1 MLKLGS
7 FELVQLE
14 SVPLGWLVAFTLAIA
29 LFALIRP
36 TMVRDYDNQPLP
48 NNATARVIFVI
59 LYVLIY
65 VALAVGLYLSGQT
78 VAQFLPPL
86 PYVKSVAD
94 QMTTG
99 APVVALATLG
109 ALWQIPF
116 VKELER
122 AFLVTL
128 HSTRH
133 LHHDIQLLTQRL
145 VGGAFDPPAT
155 ERSLNLNMLKKHGV
169 FVRDDDPG
177 PVEIMTINNWRKV
190 SSLLRL
196 LRVWNQDRVSVLSD
210 EDRRLLDRIQTA
222 HDRKTLLAMTI
233 IRMTRQTPEGTETT
247 KLLTDLMQRLSIS
260 TQLNRADPAEV
271 ETRAKSLL
279 GEGNQGVT
287 LQPVRLTPEEF
298 RICLNEVVGYF
309 EIEYDILLQQLAQL
323 AARATVLA
331 GDKAPERLEQLKAI
345 GFGGL
350 GRIDRISLDVVLWL
364 FLVATFGGFL
374 VVYIPNMGHATNPQA
389 IARFAFSMSI
399 AGLIGALVGSVRRYA
414 RALNAPWSVYF
425 SAGLLAA
432 ALYVGFTLVHNLIN
446 EILQIQ
452 RSPDQRPFSLPDTI
466 TWGLLPLMLTVAIAF
481 LARVRVWSGLPQLGE
496 FGPIAERIID
506 GACVSAVVL
515 IGYYGAIVLHPVLG
529 LELSARLQER
539 MAAPHILPIPI
550 FLPLQALAFLIGFFF
565 VRDVRRVA
573 HATIVEDG
581 KSAAPKTAA
590 QSMMSDSHSPTSEP
604 LPAPGSSAYAQFSA
618 EATH

>member
-1 MLKLGS
+1 MMKLGS

-14 SVPLGWLVAFTLAIA
+14 SVPFGWLVAFTLAIA

-48 NNATARVIFVI
+48 NNATARVILVI

-78 VAQFLPPL
+78 VAQYLPPL
-86 PYVKSVAD
+86 PYVQSVAD

-99 APVVALATLG
+99 APVVALVTLG
-109 ALWQIPF
+109 TLWQIPF
-116 VKELER
+116 TRELER
-122 AFLVTL
+122 AFLITL

-133 LHHDIQLLTQRL
+133 LHNDILLLTQRL
-145 VGGAFDPPAT
+145 VGGVFDPPAS
-155 ERSLNLNMLKKHGV
+155 ERNLNLNMLKKHGV

-196 LRVWNQDRVSVLSD
+196 LRVWNQDRISVLSD
-210 EDRRLLDRIQTA
+210 EERRLLDRIQTA

-233 IRMTRQTPEGTETT
+233 IRMTRQAPEGTETT
-247 KLLTDLMQRLSIS
+247 KMLAELMQRLSGGA
-260 TQLNRADPAEV
+260 QLHRADQGEI
-271 ETRAKSLL
+271 EERAKSILS
-279 GEGNQGVT
+279 EGGHAA
-287 LQPVRLTPEEF
+287 LQPVRLSPEEF
-298 RICLNEVVGYF
+298 RMCLNEVVGYF

-323 AARATVLA
+323 VARATVLA
-331 GDKAPERLEQLKAI
+331 GDKAAERLEQLKAI

-350 GRIDRISLDVVLWL
+350 GRIERINLDVVLWL

-374 VVYIPNMGHATNPQA
+374 VVYIPNMGHVSNPQA
-389 IARFAFSMSI
+389 LARFALSMSI
-399 AGLIGALVGSVRRYA
+399 AGLIGALVGSVRRHA
-414 RALNAPWSVYF
+414 RALYPPWTVYF
-425 SAGLLAA
+425 LAGLFAA

-452 RSPDQRPFSLPDTI
+452 RAPDERPFSLLDTV

-481 LARVRVWSGLPQLGE
+481 LARVRIWSGLPYLGE
-496 FGPIAERIID
+496 LSPIAERIID
-506 GACVSAVVL
+506 GVCVSAVVL

-529 LELSARLQER
+529 LDLSERLQQR

-550 FLPLQALAFLIGFFF
+550 FPPLQTLAFLIGFFF
-565 VRDVRRVA
+565 VRDARRVA
-573 HATIVEDG
+573 HATIVEDI
-581 KSAAPKTAA
+581 KSAAPKPAPQPLSGA
-590 QSMMSDSHSPTSEP
+590 PSPASEP
-604 LPAPGSSAYAQFSA
+604 LPAEGS
-618 EATH
+618 

>member
-14 SVPLGWLVAFTLAIA
+14 SVPFGWLVAFTLAIA

-59 LYVLIY
+59 LYVLMY

-99 APVVALATLG
+99 APVVALVTLG
-109 ALWQIPF
+109 TLWQIPF
-116 VKELER
+116 TKELER

-133 LHHDIQLLTQRL
+133 LHNDIQLLKQRL
-145 VGGAFDPPAT
+145 VGGVFDPPAT

-233 IRMTRQTPEGTETT
+233 IRMTRQSPEGTETT
-247 KLLTDLMQRLSIS
+247 KMFAELMQRLSIS
-260 TQLNRADPAEV
+260 AQLHRADLGEM
-271 ETRAKSLL
+271 EERAKSIL
-279 GEGNQGVT
+279 GEGSRAA
-287 LQPVRLTPEEF
+287 LQPVRLTQDEF
-298 RICLNEVVGYF
+298 RICLNEIVGYF

-323 AARATVLA
+323 VAKATVLA
-331 GDKAPERLEQLKAI
+331 GDKAPERLQQLKEI
-345 GFGGL
+345 GFSGL
-350 GRIDRISLDVVLWL
+350 GRIERISLDVVLWL

-374 VVYIPNMGHATNPQA
+374 VVYIPNMGHVTNPQGL
-389 IARFAFSMSI
+389 ARFAFSMSI

-414 RALNAPWSVYF
+414 RALYAPWTVYF
-425 SAGLLAA
+425 LAGLLAA
-432 ALYVGFTLVHNLIN
+432 ALYIGFTLVHNLIN

-452 RSPDQRPFSLPDTI
+452 RGPEQRPFSLPDTI
-466 TWGLLPLMLTVAIAF
+466 TWGLLPLVLTVAIAF
-481 LARVRVWSGLPQLGE
+481 LARVRVWSELPQLGE

-550 FLPLQALAFLIGFFF
+550 FPPLQALAFLIGFFF

-573 HATIVEDG
+573 HATIVEDV
-581 KSAAPKTAA
+581 KSAAPKPAT
-590 QSMMSDSHSPTSEP
+590 QPMMSDSPSRASEP
-604 LPAPGSSAYAQFSA
+604 LPAQGSSA
-618 EATH
+618 

>member
-7 FELVQLE
+7 FEFVQLE
-14 SVPLGWLVAFTLAIA
+14 SVPFGWLVAFTLAIA

-48 NNATARVIFVI
+48 NNATARIILLV
-59 LYVLIY
+59 LYVLVY
-65 VALAVGLYLSGQT
+65 VALAIGLYLSGQT

-99 APVVALATLG
+99 APVVAFVTLG
-109 ALWQIPF
+109 TLWQIPF
-116 VKELER
+116 TKELER

-133 LHHDIQLLTQRL
+133 LHNDILLLTQRL
-145 VGGAFDPPAT
+145 VSGVFDPPAT

-196 LRVWNQDRVSVLSD
+196 VRVWNQDRVSVLSE

-233 IRMTRQTPEGTETT
+233 IRMTRQAPEGGETSKMLTE
-247 KLLTDLMQRLSIS
+247 LMQRLSGS
-260 TQLNRADPAEV
+260 VQRADLGEV
-271 ETRAKSLL
+271 EERAKSILR
-279 GEGNQGVT
+279 EDSRVA
-287 LQPVRLTPEEF
+287 LQPVRLSQEEF

-309 EIEYDILLQQLAQL
+309 EIEYDILLAQLAQL
-323 AARATVLA
+323 VAKATVLA
-331 GDKAPERLEQLKAI
+331 RDKAPERLEQLKAI

-350 GRIDRISLDVVLWL
+350 GRIEHINLDVVLWL

-374 VVYIPNMGHATNPQA
+374 IVYIPNMGQASNPQA
-389 IARFAFSMSI
+389 LARFALSMSI

-414 RALNAPWSVYF
+414 RAPYAPWTVYF
-425 SAGLLAA
+425 LAGLLAA

-452 RSPDQRPFSLPDTI
+452 RAPDQRPFSLPDTI

-481 LARVRVWSGLPQLGE
+481 LARVRIWSGLPQLGE
-496 FGPIAERIID
+496 FSPIAERIID

-539 MAAPHILPIPI
+539 LTAPHILPIPI
-550 FLPLQALAFLIGFFF
+550 FPPLQMLAFLIGFFF
-565 VRDVRRVA
+565 VRDARRVA
-573 HATIVEDG
+573 HATIVEDV
-581 KSAAPKTAA
+581 KSAPPKPVP
-590 QSMMSDSHSPTSEP
+590 HGSPSSARKP
-604 LPAPGSSAYAQFSA
+604 LPAEGS
-618 EATH
+618 

>member
-1 MLKLGS
+1 MVKLGS

-14 SVPLGWLVAFTLAIA
+14 SVPFGWLVAFTLAIA

-48 NNATARVIFVI
+48 NNATARVIFVV

-99 APVVALATLG
+99 APVVALVTLG
-109 ALWQIPF
+109 TLWQVPF
-116 VKELER
+116 TKELER

-133 LHHDIQLLTQRL
+133 LHNDILLLTQRL
-145 VGGAFDPPAT
+145 VGGVFDPPPA
-155 ERSLNLNMLKKHGV
+155 ERSLNLDMLKKHGV

-177 PVEIMTINNWRKV
+177 PVDIMTINNWRKV

-233 IRMTRQTPEGTETT
+233 IRMTRQAPEGTETT
-247 KLLTDLMQRLSIS
+247 KMLTELMQRLSS
-260 TQLNRADPAEV
+260 SAQLHRGDLGEV
-271 ETRAKSLL
+271 EERAKSIL
-279 GEGNQGVT
+279 GESSRT
-287 LQPVRLTPEEF
+287 ALQPVRLTPEEF
-298 RICLNEVVGYF
+298 RICLNEIVGYF

-323 AARATVLA
+323 VAKATVLA
-331 GDKAPERLEQLKAI
+331 GDKAPERLEQLKVI
-345 GFGGL
+345 GFVGL
-350 GRIDRISLDVVLWL
+350 GRIERINLDVVLWL

-374 VVYIPNMGHATNPQA
+374 VVYIPNMGHASNPQA
-389 IARFAFSMSI
+389 LARFAFSMSI
-399 AGLIGALVGSVRRYA
+399 AGLIGALVGSVRRHA
-414 RALNAPWSVYF
+414 RALYAPWTVYF
-425 SAGLLAA
+425 LAGLLAA

-452 RSPDQRPFSLPDTI
+452 RAPGQRPFSLPETI

-529 LELSARLQER
+529 LELSERLQER

-550 FLPLQALAFLIGFFF
+550 FPPLQALAFLIGFFF
-565 VRDVRRVA
+565 VRDARRVA
-573 HATIVEDG
+573 HATIVEDV
-581 KSAAPKTAA
+581 KSAAPKPAA
-590 QSMMSDSHSPTSEP
+590 QPKMTTSPSAASEP
-604 LPAPGSSAYAQFSA
+604 LAA
-618 EATH
+618 EGA

>member
-14 SVPLGWLVAFTLAIA
+14 SVPFGWLVAFTLAIA

-48 NNATARVIFVI
+48 NNATARVILVI

-65 VALAVGLYLSGQT
+65 VALAIGLYLSGQT
-78 VAQFLPPL
+78 VAQYLPPL
-86 PYVKSVAD
+86 PYVQSVAD

-99 APVVALATLG
+99 APVVALVTLG
-109 ALWQIPF
+109 TLWQIPF
-116 VKELER
+116 TRELER
-122 AFLVTL
+122 AFLITL

-133 LHHDIQLLTQRL
+133 LHNDILLLTQRL
-145 VGGAFDPPAT
+145 VGGVFDPPAS
-155 ERSLNLNMLKKHGV
+155 ERNLNLNLLKKHGV

-196 LRVWNQDRVSVLSD
+196 LRVWNQDRISVLSD
-210 EDRRLLDRIQTA
+210 EDRRLFDRIQTA

-233 IRMTRQTPEGTETT
+233 IRMTRQAPEGTETT
-247 KLLTDLMQRLSIS
+247 KMLAELMQRLSGGA
-260 TQLNRADPAEV
+260 QLHRADQGEV
-271 ETRAKSLL
+271 EERAKSMLS
-279 GEGNQGVT
+279 EGGRAA
-287 LQPVRLTPEEF
+287 LQPVRLSPEEF
-298 RICLNEVVGYF
+298 RMCLNEVVGYF

-323 AARATVLA
+323 VARATVLA

-350 GRIDRISLDVVLWL
+350 GRIERINLDLVLWL

-374 VVYIPNMGHATNPQA
+374 VVYIPNMGHVSNPQA
-389 IARFAFSMSI
+389 LARFALSMSI

-414 RALNAPWSVYF
+414 RALYPPWTVYF
-425 SAGLLAA
+425 LAGLFAA
-432 ALYVGFTLVHNLIN
+432 ALYVGFTLVHNLVN

-452 RSPDQRPFSLPDTI
+452 RAPDERPFSLLDTV

-481 LARVRVWSGLPQLGE
+481 LARVRIWSGLPHLGE
-496 FGPIAERIID
+496 LSPIAERIID
-506 GACVSAVVL
+506 GVCVSAVVL

-529 LELSARLQER
+529 LDLSARLQER
-539 MAAPHILPIPI
+539 MATPHILPIPI
-550 FLPLQALAFLIGFFF
+550 FPPLQTLAFLIGFFF
-565 VRDVRRVA
+565 VRDARRVA
-573 HATIVEDG
+573 HATIVEDF
-581 KSAAPKTAA
+581 KSAVPKPAPQPLSGAP
-590 QSMMSDSHSPTSEP
+590 SPASEP
-604 LPAPGSSAYAQFSA
+604 LPVEGS
-618 EATH
+618 

>member
-14 SVPLGWLVAFTLAIA
+14 SVPFGWLVAFTLAIA

-48 NNATARVIFVI
+48 NNATARLIFVV

-78 VAQFLPPL
+78 VAQYLPPL

-99 APVVALATLG
+99 APVVALVTLG
-109 ALWQIPF
+109 TLWQIPF
-116 VKELER
+116 SRELER
-122 AFLVTL
+122 AFLITL

-133 LHHDIQLLTQRL
+133 LHNDILLLTQRL
-145 VGGAFDPPAT
+145 VGGVFDPPAT

-196 LRVWNQDRVSVLSD
+196 VRVWNQDRVSVLSD

-233 IRMTRQTPEGTETT
+233 IRMTRQAPEGTETT
-247 KLLTDLMQRLSIS
+247 KMLAELMQRLSGGP
-260 TQLNRADPAEV
+260 QLHRADLGEV
-271 ETRAKSLL
+271 EEHAKSILS
-279 GEGNQGVT
+279 EGGRAA
-287 LQPVRLTPEEF
+287 LQPVRLSQEEF
-298 RICLNEVVGYF
+298 RMCLNEVVGYF

-323 AARATVLA
+323 VARATVLA

-345 GFGGL
+345 GFAGL
-350 GRIDRISLDVVLWL
+350 GRIERINLDVVLWL

-374 VVYIPNMGHATNPQA
+374 IVYIPNMGHVSNPQA
-389 IARFAFSMSI
+389 LARFALSMSI

-414 RALNAPWSVYF
+414 RALYPPWTVYLL
-425 SAGLLAA
+425 AGLFAA

-446 EILQIQ
+446 EILQVQ
-452 RSPDQRPFSLPDTI
+452 RAPDERPFSLPDTV

-481 LARVRVWSGLPQLGE
+481 LARVRIWTGLPHLGE
-496 FGPIAERIID
+496 LSPIAERIID
-506 GACVSAVVL
+506 GVCVSAVVL

-529 LELSARLQER
+529 LDLSARMQER

-550 FLPLQALAFLIGFFF
+550 FPPLQTLAFLIGFFF
-565 VRDVRRVA
+565 VRDSRRVA
-573 HATIVEDG
+573 HATIVEDV
-581 KSAAPKTAA
+581 KSSAPKPASQLT
-590 QSMMSDSHSPTSEP
+590 MSGARSPASEP
-604 LPAPGSSAYAQFSA
+604 LPAEGS
-618 EATH
+618 

>member
-14 SVPLGWLVAFTLAIA
+14 SVPFGWLVAFTLAIA

-99 APVVALATLG
+99 APVVALVTLG
-109 ALWQIPF
+109 TLWQVPF
-116 VKELER
+116 TKELER

-133 LHHDIQLLTQRL
+133 LHNDILLLTQQL
-145 VGGAFDPPAT
+145 VGGVFDPPAA

-177 PVEIMTINNWRKV
+177 PVDLMTINNWRKV

-233 IRMTRQTPEGTETT
+233 IRMTRQAPEGTETT
-247 KLLTDLMQRLSIS
+247 KMLTELMQRLSSS
-260 TQLNRADPAEV
+260 TQLHREDLGEV
-271 ETRAKSLL
+271 EERTKSIL
-279 GEGNQGVT
+279 GESSRA

-298 RICLNEVVGYF
+298 RICLNEIVGYF

-323 AARATVLA
+323 VAKATVLA

-345 GFGGL
+345 GFVGL
-350 GRIDRISLDVVLWL
+350 GRIERINLDVVLWL

-374 VVYIPNMGHATNPQA
+374 VVYIPNMGHASNPQA
-389 IARFAFSMSI
+389 LARFAFSMSI
-399 AGLIGALVGSVRRYA
+399 AGLIGALVGSVRRHA
-414 RALNAPWSVYF
+414 RALYAPWTVYF
-425 SAGLLAA
+425 LAGLLAA

-452 RSPDQRPFSLPDTI
+452 RAPGQRPFSLPETI

-529 LELSARLQER
+529 LELSERLQER
-539 MAAPHILPIPI
+539 MAEPHILPIPI
-550 FLPLQALAFLIGFFF
+550 FPPLQALAFLIGFFF
-565 VRDVRRVA
+565 VRDARRVA
-573 HATIVEDG
+573 HATIVEDV
-581 KSAAPKTAA
+581 KSAAPKPAA
-590 QSMMSDSHSPTSEP
+590 QSMMVTAPSAASEP
-604 LPAPGSSAYAQFSA
+604 LPVEGA
-618 EATH
+618 